1 MFTLS
6 FTIFYA
12 VKLINLLITFGLSIM
27 LVGDL
32 ITDEIPPLKITD
44 TVELAL
50 DWMEQ
55 FKVSHLAVVN
65 NRELVGVV
73 TETDLMDYE
82 HPEEELN
89 LNKVP
94 LLRPVIHHY
103 QHTYELVK
111 LMSGLNLTLIPVLD
125 ENELYKGCI
134 TLKGIVQ
141 NLSTMI
147 AVQNPGGVIV
157 LEVNQ
162 NDYSVTQIGGII
174 EGNDAKILSLH
185 VSSQPDSMKM
195 EVTIKVNREDLSG
208 ILQTFGR
215 YNYTVKAS
223 FHAGD
228 YDKGIKDKLDE
239 FLHFL
244 NI

>member
-1 MFTLS
+1 
-6 FTIFYA
+6 
-12 VKLINLLITFGLSIM
+12 M

-32 ITDEIPPLKITD
+32 ITDEIPPLKTTD
-44 TVELAL
+44 TVEMAL

-65 NRELVGVV
+65 NRELVGIVS
-73 TETDLMDYE
+73 ETDLMDYE
-82 HPEEELN
+82 RPDEPINASKL
-89 LNKVP
+89 P
-94 LLRPVIHHY
+94 LLKPIIHHY

-111 LMSGLNLTLIPVLD
+111 LMSSLNLSLIPVLD

-141 NLSTMI
+141 NLSNMT

-157 LEVNQ
+157 LELNQ
-162 NDYSVTQIGGII
+162 NDYSVTQIGNIV
-174 EGNDAKILSLH
+174 ESNDAKILSLH
-185 VSSQPDSMKM
+185 VSSQPDSMKL

-208 ILQTFGR
+208 ILQTFAR
-215 YNYTVKAS
+215 YQYTVKAT
-223 FHAGD
+223 FHQGD
-228 YDKGIKDKLDE
+228 YDKNINDRLNE

>member
-1 MFTLS
+1 
-6 FTIFYA
+6 
-12 VKLINLLITFGLSIM
+12 M

-32 ITDEIPPLKITD
+32 ITDEIPPLKTTD
-44 TVELAL
+44 TVEMAL

-73 TETDLMDYE
+73 SETDLMDYDKPDE
-82 HPEEELN
+82 PI
-89 LNKVP
+89 NKSKLH
-94 LLRPVIHHY
+94 LLKPIIHHT

-111 LMSGLNLTLIPVLD
+111 LMSSLNLTLIPVLD

-141 NLSTMI
+141 NLSNMT
-147 AVQNPGGVIV
+147 AVQHPGGVLV
-157 LEVNQ
+157 LEMNQ
-162 NDYSVTQIGGII
+162 HDYSVTQIGNIV

-185 VSSQPDSMKM
+185 VSSQPDSMKL
-195 EVTIKVNREDLSG
+195 EVTIKVNREDLSA
-208 ILQTFGR
+208 ILQTFTR
-215 YNYTVKAS
+215 YNYMVKAH
-223 FHAGD
+223 FHHGD
-228 YDKGIKDKLDE
+228 YDRDIKDKLNE